1 MEFGFQDT
9 TETMAFISNIPFVK
23 KLIKQNVKLQK
34 KNKELKQLIKLITKN
49 FDLFQ
54 HEEKLEIVGKPIK
67 LEKTDLDVTELD
79 DEVLVVEPPTNIKYE
94 VHEIESDDTD
104 VVNTSCYDTY
114 ERPVE
119 SCFDAILNSVK
130 TIEDFNKLTNF
141 YQNLWLQNNSLENL
155 VKKEPE
161 EKVIKVKEEKVE
173 KEEEEEDEEEVVE
186 EDEEVVEE
194 EVVEEDEDEV
204 VEEEVVEEE
213 DEEEEEEVEEEEEDE
228 EEEEEDEEEVVEDE
242 DEEEEVV
249 EDEEEEE
256 DVYEIIIN
264 KKTYYTND
272 MKNGILYADDNG
284 EVGEEVGK
292 LTDGVHKF
300 NKKKK

>member
-23 KLIKQNVKLQK
+23 KLIKQNIKLQK

-79 DEVLVVEPPTNIKYE
+79 DEVLVVEAPQNIKYE

-104 VVNTSCYDTY
+104 VVNPCSNETPIENSFDT
-114 ERPVE
+114 
-119 SCFDAILNSVK
+119 ILSSVK
-130 TIEDFNKLTNF
+130 TIKDYNNLTIF
-141 YQNLWLQNNSLENL
+141 YQKLWLQNNSLDSL
-155 VKKEPE
+155 IKKEPE
-161 EKVIKVKEEKVE
+161 EKVIKVKEE
-173 KEEEEEDEEEVVE
+173 EEEEKDAFKKHDLELQKIIDQEDE
-186 EDEEVVEE
+186 
-194 EVVEEDEDEV
+194 EDEV
-204 VEEEVVEEE
+204 VEEEEVEEE
-213 DEEEEEEVEEEEEDE
+213 EVEEEEVEEEEVEEEEVEEEEEE
-228 EEEEEDEEEVVEDE
+228 
-242 DEEEEVV
+242 
-249 EDEEEEE
+249 EEEEE

>member
-130 TIEDFNKLTNF
+130 TIEDFNKLTNLNIDDWIQMVKYLEGKRSRMKPGTSF
-141 YQNLWLQNNSLENL
+141 SIVLWVHPFFSGLVCGLFWGCLGSVPGSLGGCSGF
-155 VKKEPE
+155 VW
-161 EKVIKVKEEKVE
+161 
-173 KEEEEEDEEEVVE
+173 
-186 EDEEVVEE
+186 
-194 EVVEEDEDEV
+194 
-204 VEEEVVEEE
+204 
-213 DEEEEEEVEEEEEDE
+213 
-228 EEEEEDEEEVVEDE
+228 
-242 DEEEEVV
+242 
-249 EDEEEEE
+249 
-256 DVYEIIIN
+256 
-264 KKTYYTND
+264 
-272 MKNGILYADDNG
+272 GSFRG
-284 EVGEEVGK
+284 
-292 LTDGVHKF
+292 
-300 NKKKK
+300 